1 MRQLPL
7 LAEVSVSIDGALA
20 GCNDSRPLAAAASPV
35 FPYELARTSPATI
48 AVLPH
53 GLAAGRPHPALWMES
68 LMPAWIRPSLFLAFA
83 TLALAGCRSPYY
95 ADRGALTGGLAGAGV
110 GALIGNAV
118 GETAGGAAI
127 GAGVGALTG
136 GAIGGALDDI
146 EARNRAEIAAQLGRQ
161 VAPGRA
167 TAGEVVAM
175 TRAGVDSRLITNYVN
190 NSGMAQPVNA
200 QDVIYLTQQGVS
212 PDVIQAMQT
221 PRVAQAPPPVVMP
234 PPGPVIIEE
243 YHYGRPYCP
252 PPHFHYYHHH
262 HRHHRPHVGWGISF
276 SG

>member
-1 MRQLPL
+1 
-7 LAEVSVSIDGALA
+7 
-20 GCNDSRPLAAAASPV
+20 
-35 FPYELARTSPATI
+35 
-48 AVLPH
+48 
-53 GLAAGRPHPALWMES
+53 
-68 LMPAWIRPSLFLAFA
+68 MPASTRVLVYLAMAFA
-83 TLALAGCRSPYY
+83 IVAPSGCRSPYY

-110 GALIGNAV
+110 GALVGNAV

-127 GAGVGALTG
+127 GAGIGALTG
-136 GAIGGALDDI
+136 NAIGGALDDV
-146 EARNRAEIAAQLGRQ
+146 EARNRAEIAAQMGRQ
-161 VAPGRA
+161 VAQGQA
-167 TAGEVVAM
+167 TVGEVVSM
-175 TRAGVDSRLITNYVN
+175 SWAGVDPRLITNYVN

-221 PRVAQAPPPVVMP
+221 PRIAQGPPPASFIGP

-252 PPHFHYYHHH
+252 PPHFHYYHH
-262 HRHHRPHVGWGISF
+262 RPRPRVGWGVTF

>member
-1 MRQLPL
+1 MAATTR
-7 LAEVSVSIDGALA
+7 ALTF
-20 GCNDSRPLAAAASPV
+20 LTTAAALIS
-35 FPYELARTSPATI
+35 
-48 AVLPH
+48 
-53 GLAAGRPHPALWMES
+53 
-68 LMPAWIRPSLFLAFA
+68 
-83 TLALAGCRSPYY
+83 GCASPYY
-95 ADRGALTGGLAGAGV
+95 ADRGALTGGLAGAGI
-110 GALIGNAV
+110 GALIGDAV

-146 EARNRAEIAAQLGRQ
+146 EARNRAEIAAQMGRP
-161 VAPGRA
+161 VAQGQA
-167 TAGEVVAM
+167 TVGEVVSM
-175 TRAGVDSRLITNYVN
+175 SRAGVDPRLITNYVN
-190 NSGMAQPVNA
+190 NSGMAQPVGA
-200 QDVIYLTQQGVS
+200 QDVIYLTQQGVA

-221 PRVAQAPPPVVMP
+221 PRLAQAPPPVVGP

-262 HRHHRPHVGWGISF
+262 HHRPRVGWGVTF

>member
-1 MRQLPL
+1 MAAVTRAFAILT
-7 LAEVSVSIDGALA
+7 
-20 GCNDSRPLAAAASPV
+20 AAAAFVS
-35 FPYELARTSPATI
+35 
-48 AVLPH
+48 
-53 GLAAGRPHPALWMES
+53 
-68 LMPAWIRPSLFLAFA
+68 
-83 TLALAGCRSPYY
+83 GCASPYY

-146 EARNRAEIAAQLGRQ
+146 EARNRAEIAAQMGRP
-161 VAPGRA
+161 VAQGQA
-167 TAGEVVAM
+167 TVGEVVSM
-175 TRAGVDSRLITNYVN
+175 SRAGVDPRLITNYVN

-200 QDVIYLTQQGVS
+200 QDVIYLTQQGVA

-221 PRVAQAPPPVVMP
+221 PRLAQAPPAVIGP
-234 PPGPVIIEE
+234 PPRPVIIEE

-262 HRHHRPHVGWGISF
+262 HRHRPRVGWGVTF